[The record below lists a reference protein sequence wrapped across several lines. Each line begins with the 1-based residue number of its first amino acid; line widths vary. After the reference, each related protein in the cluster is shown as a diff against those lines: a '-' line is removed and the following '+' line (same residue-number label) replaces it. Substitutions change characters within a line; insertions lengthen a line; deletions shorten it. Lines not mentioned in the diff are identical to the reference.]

1 MSERASVA
9 RALAVIGLLSLWLAA
24 PAHGEKSAIG
34 RIKTLEGDVTI
45 ERGGRAADAKLGTE
59 VFEKDIVKTGENGK
73 TGITF
78 LDQTRLA
85 IGPESEIQLKEYEFT
100 PANKKYSFITKIT
113 RGTMLFVSGLIAKLS
128 PSSALVETP
137 GGTIGVRGTSFVVRV
152 KGD

>member
-45 ERGGRAADAKLGTE
+45 ERGGRASDAKLGTE
-59 VFEKDIVKTGENGK
+59 VFEKDIVKTGENSK

-85 IGPESEIQLKEYEFT
+85 IGPKSEIQLKDYEFT
-100 PANKKYSFITKIT
+100 PAWKKYSFVAKIT
-113 RGTMLFVSGLIAKLS
+113 RGTMHYDSGLIAKLS
-128 PSSALVETP
+128 PSSTSVETP
-137 GGTIGVRGTSFVVRV
+137 LGNIGLRGTSFVVRV
-152 KGD
+152 KED

>member
-1 MSERASVA
+1 MSERATVA
-9 RALAVIGLLSLWLAA
+9 RALALIGLLSLWLAA
-24 PAHGEKSAIG
+24 PAHGEEGAIG
-34 RIKTLEGDVTI
+34 RIKRLEGDVTI
-45 ERGGRAADAKLGTE
+45 ERGGEASVALLGTE
-59 VFEKDIVKTGENGK
+59 VFAKDIVKTGEKSK

-85 IGPESEIQLKEYEFT
+85 IGPRSEIQLKDYEFA
-100 PANKKYSFITKIT
+100 PVKKQYSFVTKIT
-113 RGTMLFVSGLIAKLS
+113 RGTMHYVSGLIAKLS

>member
-1 MSERASVA
+1 MRERTTVA

-24 PAHGEKSAIG
+24 PAQGEEGAIG
-34 RIKTLEGDVTI
+34 RIKTLEGEVTI
-45 ERGGRAADAKLGTE
+45 ERGGSASAAKLGTE
-59 VFEKDIVKTGENGK
+59 VFEKDIVKTGENSK

-85 IGPESEIQLKEYEFT
+85 IGPKSEIQLKDYEFT
-100 PANKKYSFITKIT
+100 PEWKKYTFVTKII
-113 RGTMLFVSGLIAKLS
+113 RGTMHYTSGLIAKLS
-128 PSSALVETP
+128 PSSTWVETP